1 MRYVSCKINNETKD
15 GGEGK
20 TSDESKEGG
29 GSGVA
34 EGKSGEGGGSGPASP
49 AAAFDPTSM
58 QGGDDVPVRLSIDTT
73 PEFMQLPL
81 EFQGYCPH
89 TIVTRNALLLPGNPA
104 LGVVRYKNT
113 FNVFVT
119 VQAMEDFMSDPGRFI
134 GGVIDIARKNPEL
147 IHLLRL
153 QNNFPA
159 VSHLLSSC
167 FKTHVESLFIDL
179 FFFCC
184 CCCCCDCCC
193 CCCFATGITEYVGP
207 KQKITSTR

>member
-1 MRYVSCKINNETKD
+1 MQEESSESGAVEGKSDDAETN

-20 TSDESKEGG
+20 SNAGENKEG
-29 GSGVA
+29 VD
-34 EGKSGEGGGSGPASP
+34 EGKSGESSEGGGESG
-49 AAAFDPTSM
+49 AAAFDPASM
-58 QGGDDVPVRLSIDTT
+58 QGDPGDDVPVRLSIDTT

-119 VQAMEDFMSDPGRFI
+119 TQAMDDFMSDPGRFI

-153 QNNFPA
+153 QSNFPA
-159 VSHLLSSC
+159 VS
-167 FKTHVESLFIDL
+167 FWK
-179 FFFCC
+179 
-184 CCCCCDCCC
+184 
-193 CCCFATGITEYVGP
+193 
-207 KQKITSTR
+207 K